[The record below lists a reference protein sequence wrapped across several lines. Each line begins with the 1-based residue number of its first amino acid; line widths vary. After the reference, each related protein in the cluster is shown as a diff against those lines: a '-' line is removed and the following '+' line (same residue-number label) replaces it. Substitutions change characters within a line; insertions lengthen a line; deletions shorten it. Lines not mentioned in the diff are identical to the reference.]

1 MNFYLPIITFV
12 LCGISFFLYWKD
24 LQKNPIPIKKEAE
37 SNNADGDKRSSSVES
52 VQQNELKTDAADTAG
67 EKDTVGSIESDMP
80 DNLPCI
86 SESKVMPEE
95 KSDAE
100 NDTKVIKKEMKK
112 SAYIPKSAW
121 IYAALMICVTLGAS
135 FLFATL
141 YNDNSMIANIKR
153 LALLSLM
160 WPIAYIDSKSY
171 RIPNSFIILGL
182 CYRVII
188 VVFELIF
195 EKELIGMN
203 LLSEGIAAA
212 ALLLASGLCAL
223 CIKHSIGFGDMKLFV
238 VMGLLIGLE
247 GIWSAIFLSLLVSFA
262 VSVYMLA
269 SKKKTRKDAI
279 PFGPALVIGTFLSIC
294 LRGV

>member
-1 MNFYLPIITFV
+1 MNFYLPIITLV

-24 LQKNPIPIKKEAE
+24 LQKNPITIKKEAE
-37 SNNADGDKRSSSVES
+37 SDNADGDTGANAAES
-52 VQQNELKTDAADTAG
+52 AQQNELKADAAGTT
-67 EKDTVGSIESDMP
+67 EKKEIADSTKTEQPGG
-80 DNLPCI
+80 LPCI
-86 SESKVMPEE
+86 SENEVMPEE
-95 KSDAE
+95 KNGAKNDAE
-100 NDTKVIKKEMKK
+100 IISGDVKK
-112 SAYIPKSAW
+112 SAHIPKSAW

-141 YNDNSMIANIKR
+141 YKDNSMIANIKR

-160 WPIAYIDSKSY
+160 WPIAYIDSKNY

-182 CYRVII
+182 CYRVVI
-188 VVFELIF
+188 VIFELIF
-195 EKELIGMN
+195 EKDLIGMH

-223 CIKHSIGFGDMKLFV
+223 CIKNSIGFGDMKLFV
-238 VMGLLIGLE
+238 VMGLLIGLD